1 MKNLEKIFYRT
12 VLAQLKPLRE
22 TYFILNKEKL
32 KDRFHI
38 VKMVSCDC
46 YLLIDAKDEYGI
58 FVLRNGRVE
67 TPEDK
72 YINKLIKKGSCILDI
87 GGHWGGFAVQF
98 GKLVGEKGKV
108 FSFEPSKKNFN
119 MLKKNIRINN
129 LDNIVFPFNF
139 AVGSHEDTVKFPI
152 SATSSGHNSLIRKDI
167 PVNRYEYVKQI
178 VLDKFL
184 ATKDISKID
193 FIKIDVEG
201 YELEVLKGLE
211 KTIDKSDTLV
221 VFMEFS
227 PQFMGLEKTKETLDF
242 LKRKFKSV
250 KLCHKK
256 KIFETDWETVRNV
269 SIEKGQR
276 NIFLFK

>member
-12 VLAQLKPLRE
+12 ILAHLKPLRE
-22 TYFILNKEKL
+22 GYFILNKEGL
-32 KDRFHI
+32 KNRFHI

-46 YLLIDAKDEYGI
+46 YLLIDTKDEYGV

-72 YINKLIKKGSCILDI
+72 YVNKLIKKGSFVLDV

-98 GKLVGEKGKV
+98 GKLVGGRGKV
-108 FSFEPSKKNFN
+108 FSFEPSRKNFK
-119 MLKKNIRINN
+119 MLRKNIQINN
-129 LDNIVFPFNF
+129 LDNIVFPYNF
-139 AVGSHEDTVKFPI
+139 AVGSYEDTVKFPI

-167 PVNRYEYVKQI
+167 PVDYYEYVKQI
-178 VLDKFL
+178 VLDEFL
-184 ATKDISKID
+184 THRNVSKID

-211 KTIDKSDTLV
+211 RTIDKSDSLV

-227 PQFMGLEKTKETLDF
+227 PQFMGLEKTRETLDF
-242 LKRKFKSV
+242 LKNKFNLV

-256 KIFETDWETVRNV
+256 EIFKTDWETVKNI